1 MTETVTPAST
11 YVAEPELEI
20 EGQPAPAKLME
31 DLLQISIEESL
42 HLPSMFTI
50 VVNNPAFPGQSA
62 KPTLEPGQTNKKWD
76 HDDLFAIGK
85 SVRIGFRNS
94 TTASSEFQVQEKDWI
109 IVGEITAIETHF
121 TSGSQAPIMIRGYD
135 RSHRLHRGH
144 YNRSFQ
150 NMTDTDIVNKIIE
163 KLIFPQAVLKTAA
176 LLTTTCSKKIK
187 RI

>member
-1 MTETVTPAST
+1 
-11 YVAEPELEI
+11 
-20 EGQPAPAKLME
+20 
-31 DLLQISIEESL
+31 
-42 HLPSMFTI
+42 MFTI
-50 VVNNPAFPGQSA
+50 VVNNPAFPGQSD
-62 KPTLEPGQTNKKWD
+62 KPTLEPGQANKPWD
-76 HDDLFAIGK
+76 HEALFAIGK

-163 KLIFPQAVLKTAA
+163 KLIFPQAVLKTVA